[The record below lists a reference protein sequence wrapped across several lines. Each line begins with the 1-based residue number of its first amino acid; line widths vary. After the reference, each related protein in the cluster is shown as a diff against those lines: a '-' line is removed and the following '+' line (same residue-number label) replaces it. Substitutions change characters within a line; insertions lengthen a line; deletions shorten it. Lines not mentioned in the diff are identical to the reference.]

1 MIGKL
6 LNAFGDSNEKQVK
19 RYRGL
24 VDAVGRLED
33 EMTALPD
40 GALAAKTVEFR
51 ERIANGETPDGLLPE
66 AFAVVREAAR
76 RTIGLRHFDVQL
88 IGGKVLHEGKV
99 AEMKTGEGKTLV
111 ATLPVYLNALSG
123 EGVHVVT
130 VNDYLARRDAAW
142 MGKVYKFLG
151 LSVGC
156 LQHESSFL
164 YEPGTEPRPGA
175 PPDMRPVPRKDA
187 YRADV
192 TYGTN
197 NEFGFDY
204 LRHNLATASD
214 ERIMRISS
222 DQIQMSYAIVDE
234 VDNIL
239 IDEARTPLIISGPS
253 QESLDKYGEVAGVVP
268 RLQQD
273 ADFTILEK
281 ERQAL
286 LTDAGITK
294 VERALNVRNLY
305 DPDNSELTHYVENAL
320 RAQFIYQ
327 RDKDY
332 VVRGGE
338 VVLVDE
344 FTGRLME
351 GRRLG
356 EGLHQAI
363 EAKEGVKVQP
373 EMMTFATVTLQNF
386 FLGYKKLAGM
396 TGTALTEAEEFYKVY
411 DKLDVVPVPTNQPMI
426 RIDHPDF
433 VYKTHAAK
441 FKAVVDQI
449 AELQEEGRPVLVGT
463 ASIERSEQLSGLLRK
478 RGVKHEVL
486 NAKNHA
492 REAQIIADAGKP
504 GAVTVS
510 TNMAGRGTDIILGG
524 DPSARDPEEW
534 SRAHEEVVAKGG
546 LCVVG
551 TERHESRR
559 IDNQLRGRSG
569 RQGDPGETRFYVS
582 LEDELLTRF
591 SGGMMGRLVGKAL
604 EDDVP
609 LESGMLTKS
618 LEMTQGKA
626 ESYYFDIRKHLKEYD
641 DVVNAQR
648 KVVYAER
655 DRALGDADLKANIQ
669 VMIGKEIS
677 ALVRGYLVGESEDWE
692 IEPLLAEAGVIV
704 PLPSGF
710 DADAILREGADW
722 AEETLLAEAES
733 LYERREGEFGAEK
746 IRAVE
751 RMLMLQTID
760 WLWVRHLTIMSDL
773 RQGIGLYAYG
783 QRDPLV
789 MYKKEGYE
797 KFGALL
803 EDVRRNIARFMPTL
817 LPHAGRPLMETRI
830 CIAWM
835 HRLLRHADLT
845 DLTLEGVQRNT
856 DHLLA
861 EIDRQIKIGRQ
872 IDSGAGGALTR
883 ASGRANGHASA
894 AAPPDLPPDA
904 PRWMR
909 RQAERAA
916 GGGKKARKR
925 KGA

>member
-6 LNAFGDSNEKQVK
+6 LNVFGDSNEKQVK
-19 RYRGL
+19 RYQGL

-51 ERIANGETPDGLLPE
+51 ERIASGETLDGLLPE

-130 VNDYLARRDAAW
+130 VNDYLAQRDAAW

-156 LQHESSFL
+156 LQQNGSFL
-164 YEPGTEPRPGA
+164 YEPGAEPRPGA
-175 PPDMRPVPRKDA
+175 PADMRPVSRREA
-187 YRADV
+187 YVADV

-204 LRHNLATASD
+204 LRDNMAGDADRKVQRAL
-214 ERIMRISS
+214 R
-222 DQIQMSYAIVDE
+222 YAIVDE

-253 QESLDKYGEVAGVVP
+253 QESTATYGTVARVVP

-273 ADFTILEK
+273 ADFTIAEK

-305 DPDNSELTHYVENAL
+305 DPENYELTHYVENAL

-338 VVLVDE
+338 VVIVDE
-344 FTGRLME
+344 FTGRLMP
-351 GRRLG
+351 GRRYG

-373 EMMTFATVTLQNF
+373 EMMTYATVTLQNYF
-386 FLGYKKLAGM
+386 RMYGKLAGM
-396 TGTALTEAEEFYKVY
+396 TGTAITEAEEFYDVY
-411 DKLDVVPVPTNQPMI
+411 KLEVVSVPTHKEMV
-426 RIDHPDF
+426 RRDHPDF
-433 VYKTHAAK
+433 VYKTHAGK
-441 FKAVVDQI
+441 FQAVIDQI

-486 NAKNHA
+486 NAKNHE

-524 DPSARDPEEW
+524 DPSAQDPEEW

-604 EDDVP
+604 EDDIP

-626 ESYYFDIRKHLKEYD
+626 ESYYFDIRKHLVKYD
-641 DVVNAQR
+641 DVVNTQR
-648 KVVYAER
+648 EVIYKER

-669 VMIGKEIS
+669 EMIGKELS
-677 ALVRGYLVGESEDWE
+677 ALVRGYLAGESEKWE

-704 PLPSGF
+704 PLPPGF
-710 DADAILREGADW
+710 DADAILREGAEW

-733 LYERREGEFGAEK
+733 LYERREAEFGAEMMRV
-746 IRAVE
+746 IERAVTL
-751 RMLMLQTID
+751 RTID
-760 WLWVRHLTIMSDL
+760 SLWVRHLTTMSDL
-773 RQGIGLYAYG
+773 RQGIGLHAYG

-789 MYKKEGYE
+789 MYKREGHE
-797 KFGALL
+797 KFDSLL
-803 EDVRRNIARFMPTL
+803 EDIRRDIARMVFHVVPAGHAATSHAPA
-817 LPHAGRPLMETRI
+817 PHDGANRPAQRI
-830 CIAWM
+830 
-835 HRLLRHADLT
+835 
-845 DLTLEGVQRNT
+845 G
-856 DHLLA
+856 
-861 EIDRQIKIGRQ
+861 
-872 IDSGAGGALTR
+872 SGAADTVLTR

>member
-6 LNAFGDSNEKQVK
+6 LNVFGDSNEKQVK

-33 EMTALPD
+33 EMAALPD

-51 ERIANGETPDGLLPE
+51 ERIASGETLDVLLPE

-130 VNDYLARRDAAW
+130 VNDYLAQRDAAW
-142 MGKVYKFLG
+142 MGKVYRFLG

-156 LQHESSFL
+156 LQH
-164 YEPGTEPRPGA
+164 
-175 PPDMRPVPRKDA
+175 DMPFDERKEA

-214 ERIMRISS
+214 ERIMRISA

-239 IDEARTPLIISGPS
+239 IDEARTPLIISGLS
-253 QESLDKYGEVAGVVP
+253 QENLREYEEEVAEVAGIVP

-273 ADFTILEK
+273 EDFTIAEK

-286 LTDAGITK
+286 LTDAGVTK
-294 VERALNVRNLY
+294 VEQALRIGNLY
-305 DPDNSELTHYVENAL
+305 DPDNYARAHYVENAL

-332 VVRGGE
+332 VVRDAVRDGKRVRE

-356 EGLHQAI
+356 EGLHEAI
-363 EAKEGVKVQP
+363 EAKEGLKLQRG
-373 EMMTFATVTLQNF
+373 MMTFATVTLQNF
-386 FLGYKKLAGM
+386 FLVYKKLAGM

-411 DKLDVVPVPTNQPMI
+411 NKLEVVSVPTNQPMI

-433 VYKTHAAK
+433 VYKTHAGK
-441 FKAVVDQI
+441 FKAVVDRI
-449 AELQEEGRPVLVGT
+449 AELQGEGRPVLVGT
-463 ASIERSEQLSGLLRK
+463 ASIERSVQLSGLLHR

-486 NAKNHA
+486 NAKNHE

-524 DPSARDPEEW
+524 DPSAQDPEEW
-534 SRAHEEVVAKGG
+534 SRAHDEVVAKGG
-546 LCVVG
+546 LCVIG

-604 EDDVP
+604 EDDIP

-655 DRALGDADLKANIQ
+655 DRALGDADLKANVQ
-669 VMIGKEIS
+669 EMIGKEIS
-677 ALVRGYLVGESEDWE
+677 ALVRGYLAGDSEDWE

-704 PLPSGF
+704 PLPPGF

-722 AEETLLAEAES
+722 TEETLLAEAEAH
-733 LYERREGEFGAEK
+733 YERREGEFGAEK

-751 RMLMLQTID
+751 RILTLQTVD

-789 MYKKEGYE
+789 MYKKEGHE

-803 EDVRRNIARFMPTL
+803 EDFRRNIARFMPAL
-817 LPHAGRPLMETRI
+817 LPHADRPLPELRT

-845 DLTLEGVQRNT
+845 DLTLEGIQRNT
-856 DHLLA
+856 DHLLP
-861 EIDRQIKIGRQ
+861 EIGRR
-872 IDSGAGGALTR
+872 IGSVADDRALTR